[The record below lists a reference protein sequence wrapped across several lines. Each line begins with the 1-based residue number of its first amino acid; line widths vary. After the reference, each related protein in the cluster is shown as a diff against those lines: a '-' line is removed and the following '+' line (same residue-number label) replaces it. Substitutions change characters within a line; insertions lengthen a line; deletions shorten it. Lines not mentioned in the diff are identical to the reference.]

1 MFTQIS
7 KQMKQSIIFIMLLAG
22 IILSCEKDKRVTI
35 SGNISGTDNTPLL
48 LRDGKLSYEPDTL
61 QVINGSFSKVIDL
74 NNAGFVYLM
83 YGNLRKVLF
92 LSPGYSLNISFQG
105 AHPEKTYKIEGNGA
119 PENIVLDSISKSLE
133 NLNYSFIYH
142 QPLEM
147 SKHYIDSAFK
157 SLNLQFKELIDSKQ
171 IDPVFIEYE
180 KISLECQAAS
190 LRAIAGQRNNVAD
203 TGYYNFF
210 NTIGLAQDK
219 YLNIPEYREFL
230 STYCS
235 LKAQEILEK
244 MDSAQME
251 KPESYLEA
259 ILPVIQKL
267 ENKKIREY
275 LFFNEI
281 NGHLQYYGVKNFSKY
296 KAFFAQHNTDSSYA
310 KELEKNYAEKL
321 LLAPDKPAPDF
332 TCTDIDSNK
341 ISLND
346 FIGKFVYIDFWA
358 TWCGPCRKELPEYMK
373 LQHDYKNKNI
383 TFISISLDDNKKSWE
398 KSLKENKPQC
408 VSLIAENGWNSKVAR
423 AYQISGIPTFV
434 LIDKSGKII
443 DSQAPR
449 PSSSEIRE
457 KLDNLLA
464 E

>member
-1 MFTQIS
+1 
-7 KQMKQSIIFIMLLAG
+7 MKQTIIFMLLLTS
-22 IILSCEKDKRVTI
+22 IILSCEKDKKATI
-35 SGNISGTDNTPLL
+35 AGNISGTDNTPLL

-61 QVINGSFSKVIDL
+61 PVINGNFSKTIDL

-105 AHPEKTYKIEGNGA
+105 THPEKTYKIEGNGA
-119 PENIVLDSISKSLE
+119 TENIVLDSISKSLE
-133 NLNYSFIYH
+133 KLNYSFIYH
-142 QPLEM
+142 QPLEISM
-147 SKHYIDSAFK
+147 HYIDSAFK
-157 SLNLQFKELIDSKQ
+157 SLNIQFKELIGSKQ

-190 LRAIAGQRNNVAD
+190 LRTIVGQRNNASD
-203 TGYYNFF
+203 TGFYNFL
-210 NTIGLAQDK
+210 NDIGLTQDK
-219 YLNIPEYREFL
+219 YLNVPEYREFL

-235 LKAQEILEK
+235 LKAQKIIDK
-244 MDSAQME
+244 MDSAQTE
-251 KPESYLEA
+251 KPGSYLDA
-259 ILPVIQKL
+259 VLQVIQKL
-267 ENKKIREY
+267 ENQKVKEY

-281 NGHLQYYGVKNFSKY
+281 NGHLKYYGVKDFSKY
-296 KAFFAQHNTDSSYA
+296 STFFSRHNTDPIYA
-310 KELEKNYAEKL
+310 KELQKNYVKKQ
-321 LLAPDKPAPDF
+321 LLAPGKPAPGF
-332 TCTDIDSNK
+332 TCADINNNQ

-373 LQHDYKNKNI
+373 LQADYKNKNI
-383 TFISISLDDNKKSWE
+383 IFISISLDDNKKSWE
-398 KSLKENKPQC
+398 KSLEENKPQC
-408 VSLIAENGWNSKVAR
+408 VSLVAENGWNSKVAR

-449 PSSSEIRE
+449 PSSSEIRK
-457 KLDNLLA
+457 KLDDLLT